1 MEVSRQSGAGRALIG
16 REGGAMSISRTLIGP
31 LPCPSH
37 GGHSRAS
44 VRRPRGAPPPS
55 PQTGRG
61 RRWRVRRRRLRAPLR
76 PLRPLGL
83 PAAAGAVSRAHTD
96 MRYGPAGRGQ
106 RGARAASGG
115 GGSAQAGGGAAPPQP
130 LTVPGRA
137 AVPGPASSS
146 SPPSV
151 AGASSERCCA
161 PCWGRLPLLLL
172 FPQRLAAPP
181 RGFCSSDHLGPAASG
196 RCALSE
202 GKEQSH
208 PLGMAS
214 LRSALR

>member
-1 MEVSRQSGAGRALIG
+1 MSIFRALIG
-16 REGGAMSISRTLIGP
+16 DT
-31 LPCPSH
+31 PCPSH
-37 GGHSRAS
+37 GGRGLAS
-44 VRRPRGAPPPS
+44 VRRPRGAPRPS

-61 RRWRVRRRRLRAPLR
+61 RRWRVQRRRLRAPLR

-83 PAAAGAVSRAHTD
+83 PAAAGAVSRARTD

-146 SPPSV
+146 SPPS
-151 AGASSERCCA
+151 GGERCCA

-172 FPQRLAAPP
+172 FHSVWRILRLRSPWS
-181 RGFCSSDHLGPAASG
+181 GCSG
-196 RCALSE
+196 RRSPQPLRPERGE
-202 GKEQSH
+202 GAEPSIGNAV
-208 PLGMAS
+208 PE
-214 LRSALR
+214 SALR